1 LVLGVR
7 YTFGNREPKIV
18 TTSAVTRRKNEPTD
32 STTAL
37 IGLEHRWADA
47 LQKGDTA
54 TLDSILDDT
63 YVDTDEMGH
72 HSNKQDI
79 LTSLRSG
86 DLKINSIRLSG
97 MEVHDYGTSAIVTG
111 RAIQDGSFKGQPLTD
126 AIVFSDTF
134 VMRNGTWKAV
144 ASHRSTSH
152 DTPNP
157 Q

>member
-1 LVLGVR
+1 
-7 YTFGNREPKIV
+7 
-18 TTSAVTRRKNEPTD
+18 
-32 STTAL
+32 
-37 IGLEHRWADA
+37 LEHRWADA

-72 HSNKQDI
+72 HSNKQE
-79 LTSLRSG
+79 LLAALRSG

-97 MEVHDYGTSAIVTG
+97 MQVHDYGTSAIVTG
-111 RAIQDGSFKGQPLTD
+111 RAIQDGSFKGQALTD

-144 ASHRSTSH
+144 ASHRSVSH